1 METRPRPARGLAALA
16 LLAVASAAQPAQ
28 AQWAVI
34 DPAHIAKSVHNGIQ
48 IMHQLRAQRDQ
59 LQAFRD
65 QVVGLSRFEFRD
77 VGSFLDGVD
86 RAVASGEALAYA
98 TRDLDRAFARAY
110 AGADPDEPGEA
121 ADTFVRRR
129 LDGAIGALR
138 SVRDHAAQLGDS
150 RRDVLRLQAQ
160 LRTADTAQQVA
171 ELQGSIQA
179 YQAQE
184 MQMIRQML
192 MLQANQSAT
201 DQAEEAARFQYTR
214 EAARTLTARAHR
226 DVARMGGRDYTGSI
240 FDR

>member
-1 METRPRPARGLAALA
+1 MKARSLLAALA
-16 LLAVASAAQPAQ
+16 LVALASAAQPAQ

-77 VGSFLDGVD
+77 VGAFVAGVD
-86 RAVASGEALAYA
+86 RAIASGEALAYA
-98 TRDLDRAFARAY
+98 TRDLDRAFAAAY
-110 AGADPDEPGEA
+110 AGDDPEDSHGA
-121 ADTFVRRR
+121 ADAYVQRR
-129 LDGAIGALR
+129 LDGALGALR
-138 SVRDHAAQLGDS
+138 SLRDHAAQIGGA
-150 RRDVLRLQAQ
+150 RRDVERLQAQ

-171 ELQGSIQA
+171 EVQASIGA

-184 MQMIRQML
+184 MQMVRQML
-192 MLQANQSAT
+192 MLQANQTAN
-201 DQAEEAARFQYTR
+201 DQAQEAARFQYSR
-214 EAARTLTARAHR
+214 EAARALTARTRR
-226 DVARMGGRDYTGSI
+226 DVARMGGRDYRGSI